1 MDVSDIGGT
10 VILLLTFIALEPLM
24 TTAINILTPNL
35 GPTETLIASSIP
47 LVLLLLI
54 LVDPWDSSDDLAD
67 GIRR

>member
-54 LVDPWDSSDDLAD
+54 LIEPWNSNDIENQI
-67 GIRR
+67 GR

>member
-54 LVDPWDSSDDLAD
+54 LIEPWNSNEIENQI
-67 GIRR
+67 GR

>member
-54 LVDPWDSSDDLAD
+54 LVDAWDSGPDQL
-67 GIRR
+67 IRR